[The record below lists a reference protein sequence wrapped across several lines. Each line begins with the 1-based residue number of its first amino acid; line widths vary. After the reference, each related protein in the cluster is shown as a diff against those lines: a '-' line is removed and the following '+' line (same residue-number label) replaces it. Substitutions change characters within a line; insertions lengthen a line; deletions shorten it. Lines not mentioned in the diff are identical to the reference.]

1 MKIVNNMEKIEAE
14 KIDMEELLEDLS
26 ANDDG
31 EYEEVYRSRA
41 GNIVTPPSQ
50 RSKGPFKDPR
60 QDACWDLYVK
70 SWKAGV
76 PNARQA
82 ALQAGYSENTALNIG
97 NLTWFKKK
105 KDTLR
110 RSKMMGNAER
120 NISRI
125 LNMGYTRMKLI
136 EAGKDEDGK
145 PIMQQSEEIDKDV
158 LKIVADMSKTIVTT
172 LGKDLGYS
180 TKTEVKV
187 ESLPTP
193 IMELDTISVGVENK
207 LIEANDPV
215 IE

>member
-1 MKIVNNMEKIEAE
+1 
-14 KIDMEELLEDLS
+14 
-26 ANDDG
+26 
-31 EYEEVYRSRA
+31 
-41 GNIVTPPSQ
+41 
-50 RSKGPFKDPR
+50 
-60 QDACWDLYVK
+60 
-70 SWKAGV
+70 
-76 PNARQA
+76 
-82 ALQAGYSENTALNIG
+82 
-97 NLTWFKKK
+97 
-105 KDTLR
+105 
-110 RSKMMGNAER
+110 MGNAER